1 IHQSG
6 SRGLSIPS
14 SGLPAPGRLSKSP
27 RRLASSSAVSTAA
40 QRSSSVFHFGGPPTL
55 PDPSAGSGVA
65 CRGLVCLRWSAIV
78 VPPLL
83 GYAAAGP
90 EEKSRNAL
98 VGAPVDAESCNEV
111 LVQLE
116 PDAMARIDFAARH
129 PLQLSASR
137 TPQRRGEPHVVA
149 AEPV

>member
-1 IHQSG
+1 
-6 SRGLSIPS
+6 
-14 SGLPAPGRLSKSP
+14 
-27 RRLASSSAVSTAA
+27 
-40 QRSSSVFHFGGPPTL
+40 
-55 PDPSAGSGVA
+55 
-65 CRGLVCLRWSAIV
+65 
-78 VPPLL
+78 
-83 GYAAAGP
+83 
-90 EEKSRNAL
+90 L

-149 AEPV
+149 AEPVENVLKLFADRCESVLDLTQFSEHTSIPIGVRVVVGNETFVIVTVRPELPVRAGAQQPLVEWKNLAIDLAQVFS